1 MFNFVLWIYLGV
13 WICFVIE
20 KYQGSEYTK
29 DAQGSEYAC
38 LLLNNARI
46 FLNMPEP
53 ETKITVQV
61 K

>member
-1 MFNFVLWIYLGV
+1 MNIPWV

-53 ETKITVQV
+53 ETKITVQA